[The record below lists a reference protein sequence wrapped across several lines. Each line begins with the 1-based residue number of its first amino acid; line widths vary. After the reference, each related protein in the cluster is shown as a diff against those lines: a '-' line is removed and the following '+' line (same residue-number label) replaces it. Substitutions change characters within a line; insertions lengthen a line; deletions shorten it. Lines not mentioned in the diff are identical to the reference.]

1 MAAHLSAITMFTPPS
16 LMDLNIVIAPHKKDT
31 NDTTREKG
39 AKTSFEH
46 GKSSLHFVSHK
57 SVYLC
62 VEEGK
67 DVNTWVVLPDYKN
80 FGSRC
85 FK

>member
-1 MAAHLSAITMFTPPS
+1 
-16 LMDLNIVIAPHKKDT
+16 MDLNIVIAPHKKDT

-67 DVNTWVVLPDYKN
+67 DVNT
-80 FGSRC
+80 
-85 FK
+85 

>member
-1 MAAHLSAITMFTPPS
+1 MAAHLPAITMFTTPPHS
-16 LMDLNIVIAPHKKDT
+16 LIDLYTVIAPHKKDT

-62 VEEGK
+62 CVEEGK
-67 DVNTWVVLPDYKN
+67 DVNT
-80 FGSRC
+80 
-85 FK
+85 